1 MTGFTI
7 LRILTIV
14 TGVLFIVGVV
24 IAYWRDSYGEYG
36 WVALPIIFGMAFFII
51 GLLWGMQAQ
60 SGVAC
65 KNTAAQYGLPY
76 QYSVSTPCLVFD
88 DGRWIDIDKVVNNRE
103 SSS

>member
-14 TGVLFIVGVV
+14 SGVLFIGAVV
-24 IAYWRDSYGEYG
+24 IAVWRDAYGEWG
-36 WVALPIIFGMAFFII
+36 WIFLPVVSGAVFLFVGLFWVANV
-51 GLLWGMQAQ
+51 QA
-60 SGVAC
+60 GVTC
-65 KNTAAQYGLPY
+65 RNTATQYGLPY